1 MTILFLC
8 SGNTCRSPMALAAWR
23 SLERSDEKPFGEQVC
38 VRSAGLAV
46 PPPALSDSKGRKKR
60 GAPASRH
67 AQKVA
72 HAWGE
77 DLSTHSAQGLSSQ
90 LLDEAA
96 LILTMTDDQALA
108 VRDYFG
114 FKAYNVRPLGEFIS
128 SESFAVSEDQRLAA
142 LLGQVTRATRT
153 ARDIVDPYGG
163 SFEAYH
169 SCGEEIRNALIGL
182 RRALRAG
189 ELSHAGETL

>member
-8 SGNTCRSPMALAAWR
+8 SGNTCRSPLALAAWR
-23 SLERSDEKPFGEQVC
+23 SLERCDEKPFGEKVC
-38 VRSAGLAV
+38 VCSAGLAV
-46 PPPALSDSKGRKKR
+46 PPPGLSDAKGRKKR

-72 HAWGE
+72 HSWGE
-77 DLSTHSAQGLSSQ
+77 DLTTHNAQGLSSQ
-90 LLDEAA
+90 LLDEAD

-114 FKAYNVRPLGEFIS
+114 FKACDVRALGEFLS
-128 SESFAVSEDQRLAA
+128 SKSSSVSESQRLAA
-142 LLGQVTRATRT
+142 LLGQETRLTRT

-182 RRALRAG
+182 RRALRSG
-189 ELSHAGETL
+189 ELSHVGENS